1 LEMVMRIVR
10 AAEDSRAVAPVTM
23 GGMFT
28 DNAGLTEACIG

>member
-1 LEMVMRIVR
+1 MRMER
-10 AAEDSRAVAPVTM
+10 AAGVSRADALVTI